1 MFGGNFILFVE
12 IKRAMVYNLLVTER
26 VDIMKHLIE
35 THCHTQET
43 SNCAH
48 MPAEKV
54 VKLYVSMG
62 YDGLVI
68 SDHLHAYT
76 FKRKILNENPQATW
90 EEKVDCFLK
99 GYKAALKEAENHPGF
114 KVYLGCEL
122 RFDEF
127 DNDYLI
133 YGLSEEKLR
142 DMKDIHEKETY
153 EGFKILEE
161 HGCSIIQ
168 AHPFRDDMTIVEP
181 GHYDGVEVHN
191 GHPGHDSRNDIA
203 FEWAKHFDY
212 IMTSGSDFHGEH
224 KPNSGIFVD
233 ELPEDEE
240 ELRQLILSRN
250 FSLKTI

>member
-1 MFGGNFILFVE
+1 
-12 IKRAMVYNLLVTER
+12 
-26 VDIMKHLIE
+26 MKHLIE

-54 VKLYVSMG
+54 VKLYASMG

-142 DMKDIHEKETY
+142 DMKDIHEKETF
-153 EGFKILEE
+153 EGFKILKERL
-161 HGCSIIQ
+161 Q
-168 AHPFRDDMTIVEP
+168 
-181 GHYDGVEVHN
+181 Y
-191 GHPGHDSRNDIA
+191 
-203 FEWAKHFDY
+203 
-212 IMTSGSDFHGEH
+212 
-224 KPNSGIFVD
+224 NSGASVQRRYD
-233 ELPEDEE
+233 DY
-240 ELRQLILSRN
+240 
-250 FSLKTI
+250 